1 MSGLLMRRGWPLALM
16 QSGASASSCCA
27 KSCLVFG
34 LRSLP
39 TLETRHRSSN
49 WSKPTRRREASVS
62 RQLKSIL
69 EGDGAA
75 FDPAEF
81 AQTVHQG
88 GKPLAV
94 GRARAWYEHADERLF
109 RGLLGARRERPGGRC
124 AAEKRYDLATPC
136 MSGKE
141 HCEG

>member
-1 MSGLLMRRGWPLALM
+1 DEFGDNLGGAF
-16 QSGASASSCCA
+16 GAS
-27 KSCLVFG
+27 FG
-34 LRSLP
+34 
-39 TLETRHRSSN
+39 
-49 WSKPTRRREASVS
+49 KP
-62 RQLKSIL
+62 IL

-109 RGLLGARRERPGGRC
+109 RRLLPACRGRRRRR
-124 AAEKRYDLATPC
+124 AAEQRDELAAFHSITSSARASRR
-136 MSGKE
+136 SGTVRPSAFAVLRLITSSYLVGA
-141 HCEG
+141 CTGRSPGLSPLRMRST